1 MTGLRFGHG
10 SNHVIPNSLP
20 ALAGFARLQLGVR
33 CSSGATSPAR
43 ARLAGVRLAGAGLSR
58 PLSQLVWGL
67 LFAVTTV
74 TFVGGCT
81 KVSGTGRT
89 QFNFMSRDQELS
101 LGEGAYKE
109 ELSSAKLVTSG
120 EQYAMV
126 KRVTERVSAAAT
138 RLHPDATKGFSWEF
152 RLVDAPEMVNAWA
165 LPGGK
170 MAVYTGLF
178 KAVKNEAQLAAVMG
192 HECSHAIARHSG
204 ERMSQQSAAQVLL
217 AGAGIGASYAELS
230 PAAQEATMAA
240 FGAGAQYGILLPF
253 SRHQESEADEL
264 GLLIAAD
271 AGYDPREAVE
281 LWKNMA
287 SLGGEKPPEWA
298 STHPADETRQKR
310 LSDLMPKALELWKK
324 RGGKP

>member
-1 MTGLRFGHG
+1 MFGHRFGQD
-10 SNHVIPNSLP
+10 SNLVVPNSLRSLAATALASLAATRTAVRP
-20 ALAGFARLQLGVR
+20 SLLRRAVPHVLVAALAGTLLLG
-33 CSSGATSPAR
+33 
-43 ARLAGVRLAGAGLSR
+43 
-58 PLSQLVWGL
+58 
-67 LFAVTTV
+67 
-74 TFVGGCT
+74 VGGCT

-109 ELSSAKLVTSG
+109 ELGKAKLITSG

-126 KRVTERVSAAAT
+126 KRVTERVSASAM
-138 RLHPDATKGFSWEF
+138 RLHPDATKGFAWEF
-152 RLVDAPEMVNAWA
+152 RLIDAPDTINAWA

-204 ERMSQQSAAQVLL
+204 ERMSQQSATQILL
-217 AGAGIGASYAELS
+217 AGAGVGASYAELS

-264 GLLIAAD
+264 GLFIAAD
-271 AGYDPREAVE
+271 AGYDPRQAVE

-287 SLGGEKPPEWA
+287 AMGGDKPSEWM
-298 STHPADETRQKR
+298 STHPSDETRQKR
-310 LSDLMPKALELWKK
+310 LSELMPKALAIWKK